1 MIEKVRSSM
10 QTSEMRFLRKSKE
23 ITMFHKLRNTA
34 IRESLNVE
42 LLLLLRYFNH
52 INRMSQERLRTQTL
66 YAKLLAV

>member
-10 QTSEMRFLRKSKE
+10 QTSETRFLQKSKE
-23 ITMFHKLRNTA
+23 ITMFYKLRNTA